1 LKIEAN
7 KQAIINLMVEEQEFP
22 HDLFGK
28 MNVFNEF
35 DCLKE
40 FEDSYLNESEF
51 SWMMKK
57 FDDRQEMEPS
67 FFE

>member
-1 LKIEAN
+1 
-7 KQAIINLMVEEQEFP
+7 MVEEQEFP

>member
-7 KQAIINLMVEEQEFP
+7 KQTIIKSLVEEQEFP
-22 HDLFGK
+22 LDLFGK
-28 MNVFNEF
+28 KSVFDEF

-40 FEDSYLNESEF
+40 FEDSYLNDSEF

-57 FDDRQEMEPS
+57 FDDGQEMEPP